1 MLATAATKAR
11 IFGTELPDV
20 KITLD
25 SLGVMEEAMRHFYAT
40 ALVEKSAGEHA
51 NWKAVDAAMVRA
63 ATIARHVAAY
73 RHPKL
78 SAIRLAGEVRQGP
91 ADGATL
97 DELLERIKAELVT
110 LGPIL
115 DLEVTHEPEGS
126 RTAAAWPRRM
136 EP

>member
-1 MLATAATKAR
+1 
-11 IFGTELPDV
+11 
-20 KITLD
+20 
-25 SLGVMEEAMRHFYAT
+25 
-40 ALVEKSAGEHA
+40 
-51 NWKAVDAAMVRA
+51 MVQA
-63 ATIARHVAAY
+63 ATIARYVAAY

-115 DLEVTHEPEGS
+115 QLEVVREPEGS
-126 RTAAAWPRRM
+126 KNEGGLTLAN
-136 EP
+136 